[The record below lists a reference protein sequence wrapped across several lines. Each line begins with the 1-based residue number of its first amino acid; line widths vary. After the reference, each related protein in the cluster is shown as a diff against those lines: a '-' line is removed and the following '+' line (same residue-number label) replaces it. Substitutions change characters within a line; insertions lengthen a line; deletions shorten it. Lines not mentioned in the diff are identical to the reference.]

1 MTDVDSENQSI
12 INNYKKY
19 VIENPKMLIK
29 TEAFTKIE
37 TYYQQI
43 LNEQIDRDT
52 DRDNSINTL
61 FDTNNVSLLN
71 NYMSQERLS
80 KPLDITLHNNTD
92 SNLYYAVTK
101 FLWYALPRC
110 FNVDATLNI
119 NVIKEQV
126 GKDLHRANMS
136 INNGPNLD
144 LTEFAEFSKKS
155 NNVGET
161 DYFNLM
167 LMDVFK
173 EQKFPINMN
182 TINLLD
188 LCRIQQCIQVCLD
201 AITVMLTEKNISQGG
216 EAGQKNS
223 SLTYNIVLNPTEQ
236 YIETMF
242 SSPTFQITD
251 EGYILVGGNVTA
263 WFKTNIS
270 DLTYSL
276 RIFIDPPKPETQD
289 FASEIAIP
297 QENRQSMIQE
307 YTDRMSDIGKGTINY
322 AKNNPAKVATGIGA
336 AAVLG
341 STAGILMLAGLLGGK
356 SSYLRNK
363 NTKKNTKN
371 AKKNAKKKTK
381 NAKKKT
387 KNTKKTAKNRN
398 KLTLQKQ

>member
-1 MTDVDSENQSI
+1 MMDVDSENQTI

-29 TEAFTKIE
+29 TEAFTQIE

-71 NYMSQERLS
+71 NYMSQERFS
-80 KPLDITLHNNTD
+80 KPLDITLHNNAD

-101 FLWYALPRC
+101 ILWYAIPRC
-110 FNVDATLNI
+110 FDVDATLNI

-126 GKDLHRANMS
+126 GKDLHRSNMS

-144 LTEFAEFSKKS
+144 LAEFAEFSKKS

-167 LMDVFK
+167 LMDIIK

-182 TINLLD
+182 TINLID
-188 LCRIQQCIQVCLD
+188 LCRIQQCIQFCLD
-201 AITVMLTEKNISQGG
+201 AMTVMLTKKNMSQGG
-216 EAGQKNS
+216 EAGQQNT

-236 YIETMF
+236 YIETMC
-242 SSPTFQITD
+242 SSPTLQFTN
-251 EGYILVGGNVTA
+251 EGNILVGGNVTI

-276 RIFIDPPKPETQD
+276 RILFDPPKPETQD

-307 YTDRMSDIGKGTINY
+307 YTNRMSDIGKGTINY

-363 NTKKNTKN
+363 NTKKKTKKT
-371 AKKNAKKKTK
+371 KKPKKKTK

-387 KNTKKTAKNRN
+387 KNTKKTAKNCN
-398 KLTLQKQ
+398 KLTRQKQ